1 MTSPF
6 GRGRRDSRKADAP
19 GEGLKICANPESL
32 TRRARSAAGRGHPRP
47 LGEGGRMLFC
57 TRRSHMKFFLDTANL
72 EEIGD
77 AASTG
82 VLDGVTTN
90 PTLISKEG
98 NTFEDQLLKICSLVN
113 GPVSAET
120 VSRDAAG
127 MVEEGRHLAKLH
139 PNIVVKCPMTKEGLK
154 ATRALSE
161 ERMRVNVT
169 LVFSAP
175 QAIMAA
181 KAGAYFVSP
190 FVGRLDDIG
199 ENGMDLIRDIV
210 TIFNNYE
217 FQTQVLVASI
227 RNPIHVVQAGLCGAD
242 ICTMPAKI
250 FDQLLKHPLT
260 DKGVEQFLKDWEKV
274 PVIK

>member
-1 MTSPF
+1 
-6 GRGRRDSRKADAP
+6 
-19 GEGLKICANPESL
+19 
-32 TRRARSAAGRGHPRP
+32 
-47 LGEGGRMLFC
+47 
-57 TRRSHMKFFLDTANL
+57 MKFFLDTANID
-72 EEIGD
+72 EIRD

-82 VLDGVTTN
+82 VLDGITTN

-120 VSRDAAG
+120 VSRDSTG
-127 MVEEGRHLAKLH
+127 MIKEGRHLAKLH

-154 ATRALSE
+154 ATRALSD
-161 ERMRVNVT
+161 ERIRVNVT

-199 ENGMDLIRDIV
+199 ENGMALIRDIV

-217 FQTQVLVASI
+217 FQTQVLVASV
-227 RNPIHVVQAGLCGAD
+227 RNPIHVVEAGLCGAD
-242 ICTMPAKI
+242 ICTMPAKV

>member
-1 MTSPF
+1 MKV
-6 GRGRRDSRKADAP
+6 RGARLSAVRNKLLQWAQQ
-19 GEGLKICANPESL
+19 GEQ
-32 TRRARSAAGRGHPRP
+32 R
-47 LGEGGRMLFC
+47 
-57 TRRSHMKFFLDTANL
+57 MKFFLDTATI
-72 EEIGD
+72 EEIRD
-77 AASTG
+77 VASTG
-82 VLDGVTTN
+82 ILDGITTK
-90 PTLISKEG
+90 PSLISKEG
-98 NTFEDQLLKICSLVN
+98 NVFEDQLLKICALVN

-154 ATRALSE
+154 ATKTLSD
-161 ERMRVNVT
+161 ERIRVNVT

-199 ENGMDLIRDIV
+199 ENGMELIDTIV

-217 FQTQVLVASI
+217 FKTEVLVASI
-227 RNPIHVVQAGLCGAD
+227 RNPIHVVQAGLMGAD
-242 ICTMPAKI
+242 ICTMPAKV

>member
-1 MTSPF
+1 
-6 GRGRRDSRKADAP
+6 
-19 GEGLKICANPESL
+19 
-32 TRRARSAAGRGHPRP
+32 
-47 LGEGGRMLFC
+47 
-57 TRRSHMKFFLDTANL
+57 MKFFLDTANIL
-72 EEIGD
+72 EIRD
-77 AASTG
+77 AAATG
-82 VLDGVTTN
+82 ILDGVTTN

-98 NTFEDQLLKICSLVN
+98 NSFEDQLLKICGIVD

-127 MVEEGRHLAKLH
+127 MVEEGRHLARLH

-154 ATRALSE
+154 ATKTLSE
-161 ERMRVNVT
+161 EGVRVNVT

-190 FVGRLDDIG
+190 FVGRLDDVG
-199 ENGMDLIRDIV
+199 QDGMALIRDIV
-210 TIFNNYE
+210 SIFNNYE
-217 FQTQVLVASI
+217 FKTEVLVASV
-227 RNPIHVVQAGLCGAD
+227 RNPVHVVQAGLIGAD
-242 ICTMPAKI
+242 ICTMPAKV

-260 DKGVEQFLKDWEKV
+260 DRGVEQFLKDWEKV

>member
-1 MTSPF
+1 
-6 GRGRRDSRKADAP
+6 
-19 GEGLKICANPESL
+19 
-32 TRRARSAAGRGHPRP
+32 
-47 LGEGGRMLFC
+47 
-57 TRRSHMKFFLDTANL
+57 MKFFLDTANL

-161 ERMRVNVT
+161 ERIRVNVT

-227 RNPIHVVQAGLCGAD
+227 PCPPKYSISS
-242 ICTMPAKI
+242 
-250 FDQLLKHPLT
+250 
-260 DKGVEQFLKDWEKV
+260 
-274 PVIK
+274 

>member
-1 MTSPF
+1 
-6 GRGRRDSRKADAP
+6 
-19 GEGLKICANPESL
+19 
-32 TRRARSAAGRGHPRP
+32 
-47 LGEGGRMLFC
+47 
-57 TRRSHMKFFLDTANL
+57 MKFFLDTANIN
-72 EEIGD
+72 EIREV
-77 AASTG
+77 AATG
-82 VLDGVTTN
+82 ILDGITTN

-98 NTFEDQLLKICSLVN
+98 NPFEEQLLKICAIVD

-120 VSRDAAG
+120 VSIEAAG

-139 PNIVVKCPMTKEGLK
+139 KNIVVKCPMTREGLK
-154 ATRALSE
+154 ATKQLTE
-161 ERMRVNVT
+161 EHIRVNVT

-199 ENGMDLIRDIV
+199 EDGMELIRTIV

-217 FQTQVLVASI
+217 FKTQVLVASI
-227 RNPIHVVQAGLCGAD
+227 RNPVHVVQAGLFGAD
-242 ICTMPAKI
+242 ICTLPAKV
-250 FDQLLKHPLT
+250 FDQLMKHPLT